1 MNTLT
6 ITWKA
11 FEDIRGVHTT
21 TSTTIELPSSIS
33 VYTLL
38 YKLENEYEDVW
49 EFLEPV
55 LPPNRTHTVLAFG
68 DEVTINEETFRYDK
82 IGWTEI
88 NKENQ

>member
-6 ITWKA
+6 VTWKS
-11 FEDIRGVHTT
+11 FEDTLGVHTT

-33 VYTLL
+33 LCTLL
-38 YKLENEYEDVW
+38 YKLEEWDDSVW
-49 EFLEPV
+49 ELLEPV
-55 LPPNRTHTVLAFG
+55 LPPNRTHTALAFG

-82 IGWTEI
+82 FGWTEI